1 MVAVV
6 GPADTATGV
15 VVLAVG
21 GVLGFAVEMVVAV
34 GTGEVVGGAIVA
46 VGGPGVVVVAV
57 IVVGVEVSV
66 VVVAGVVVV
75 GVGVV
80 VIGTDV
86 VVVGVVVGVV
96 VAVVDV
102 VVVVVGVVV
111 VVAVVVVV
119 DVVVVVVVS
128 VVVVGVVDVVVVH
141 NAWICATESPMSK
154 PVLPHTGSELPALA
168 AINCANH
175 SEWQSQSQ
183 PLWPASNTLVEG
195 LSTPLMSA
203 GSDVSCVFCRLS
215 DVMIVL
221 PLKPPASTALRGLP
235 SSVMVRMVSPLASPA
250 AILAILLP
258 DSMRA
263 ATMPGSFCRAGPGN
277 CVSRLSVSMKAMRRE
292 LVKAS
297 GPMVPSWLWS
307 MISEVM
313 GTPVRKWSGR
323 AVMWL

>member
-6 GPADTATGV
+6 GPTVTAAGV

-21 GVLGFAVEMVVAV
+21 GVVGFAVEMVVAV
-34 GTGEVVGGAIVA
+34 GTGEVVGGAVVA
-46 VGGPGVVVVAV
+46 VVGPGVVVVAV
-57 IVVGVEVSV
+57 DVVGVEVGV

-80 VIGTDV
+80 LGTDV
-86 VVVGVVVGVV
+86 MGVVVGV
-96 VAVVDV
+96 VVDV
-102 VVVVVGVVV
+102 VVVVVVGV
-111 VVAVVVVV
+111 VVVVV

-141 NAWICATESPMSK
+141 NAWIWATESPMSK

-168 AINCANH
+168 ARNCANH

-183 PLWPASNTLVEG
+183 PLWPASNTLVDG

-203 GSDVSCVFCRLS
+203 GSNVSCVFCRSS

-221 PLKPPASTALRGLP
+221 PLKPPAYTSLRGLP
-235 SSVMVRMVSPLASPA
+235 SSVKVRMVSPLASPA
-250 AILAILLP
+250 AILGILLP

-277 CVSRLSVSMKAMRRE
+277 CVSWLSVSMKAMRRE

-297 GPMVPSWLWS
+297 GPMVLSWLWS

>member
-6 GPADTATGV
+6 GPAVTAAGV

-21 GVLGFAVEMVVAV
+21 GVVGFAVEMVVAV
-34 GTGEVVGGAIVA
+34 GTREVVGGAIVA
-46 VGGPGVVVVAV
+46 VVSPGVVVVAV
-57 IVVGVEVSV
+57 IVVGVEVGV
-66 VVVAGVVVV
+66 VVVAGVVV
-75 GVGVV
+75 VGVV

-96 VAVVDV
+96 VAVV

-111 VVAVVVVV
+111 VVVAVV
-119 DVVVVVVVS
+119 VVVVVVVS

-141 NAWICATESPMSK
+141 NAWIWATESPMSK

-168 AINCANH
+168 ARNCANH

-183 PLWPASNTLVEG
+183 PLWPASNTLVDG

-203 GSDVSCVFCRLS
+203 GSDVSCVFCRSS

-221 PLKPPASTALRGLP
+221 LLKPPASTSLRGLP
-235 SSVMVRMVSPLASPA
+235 SSVKVRMVSPLASPA

-277 CVSRLSVSMKAMRRE
+277 CVSWLSVSMKAMRRE

>member
-6 GPADTATGV
+6 GPAVTAAGV

-21 GVLGFAVEMVVAV
+21 GVVGFAVEMVVAV
-34 GTGEVVGGAIVA
+34 GTGEVVGGAVVA
-46 VGGPGVVVVAV
+46 VVSPGVVVVAV
-57 IVVGVEVSV
+57 MVVGVEVGV
-66 VVVAGVVVV
+66 VVVAEVVVV
-75 GVGVV
+75 GVGGVV
-80 VIGTDV
+80 NGTDV

-96 VAVVDV
+96 VAVV
-102 VVVVVGVVV
+102 VVVVVGVVVV

-119 DVVVVVVVS
+119 DVVAVVVVS
-128 VVVVGVVDVVVVH
+128 VVVVVDVVVVH
-141 NAWICATESPMSK
+141 NAWIWATESPMSK

-168 AINCANH
+168 ARNCANH

-183 PLWPASNTLVEG
+183 PFWPASNTLVDG

-203 GSDVSCVFCRLS
+203 GSDVSCVFCRSS

-221 PLKPPASTALRGLP
+221 PLKPPTSTSLRGLP
-235 SSVMVRMVSPLASPA
+235 SNVRVRMVSPLASPA

-277 CVSRLSVSMKAMRRE
+277 CVSWLSVSMKAMRRE

-307 MISEVM
+307 MISEVI

-323 AVMWL
+323 AMMWL